1 MLISFT
7 KMHGLGNDFVVI
19 DNRQLQLQLTEQ
31 QIQSIAD
38 RHFGVGCDQ
47 LLFIENSQLE
57 QVDFKYRIFNQDG
70 TEVQQC
76 GNGARCFAL
85 YVSRK
90 GLSHQSTLAVE
101 TLAGIIYLYLEAIDE
116 SENESVNETKSKEIA
131 QQSYVRVNMG
141 LPDFAPQQL
150 PFLIDDPIA
159 IKNNHYQLELKKSKT
174 KPNNCVTFSA
184 VSMGNPH
191 ISLFI
196 KELKNYDVTAVG
208 ALLSTHSAFPQGVNV
223 GFIQLI
229 NRNNIL
235 LRVYERGA
243 GETLACGSG
252 ACAAVVNGIQQGVL
266 NHQVRVQLASGDL
279 IIKWDGDATQAVWM
293 SGPASFVFEGQIQI

>member
-19 DNRQLQLQLTEQ
+19 DNRQQ
-31 QIQSIAD
+31 QIQLTQQQIQFIAD

-47 LLFIENSQLE
+47 LLLIETSELE

-85 YVSRK
+85 YVTKK
-90 GLSHQSTLAVE
+90 GLTNKTTLAVE
-101 TLAGIIYLYLEAIDE
+101 TLSGIIYLYLEEKGA
-116 SENESVNETKSKEIA
+116 ENN
-131 QQSYVRVNMG
+131 VRVNMG
-141 LPDFAPQQL
+141 KASFSPEQL
-150 PFLIDDPIA
+150 PFLIDDSVVIS
-159 IKNNHYQLELKKSKT
+159 NNHYQLKLA
-174 KPNNCVTFSA
+174 NINQDVDFSA

-196 KELKNYDVTAVG
+196 DKVKNYDVKGIGSV
-208 ALLSTHSAFPQGVNV
+208 LSTHPAFPEGVNV

-229 NRNNIL
+229 DRDNIL

-266 NHQVRVQLASGDL
+266 NHQVRVQLPAGDL
-279 IIKWDGDATQAVWM
+279 LIKWQGDSTQAVWM
-293 SGPASFVFEGQIQI
+293 SGPASFVFEGQIEI